1 VIAVVSS
8 PGKAKIARQAGADEV
23 VSSDD
28 FRDAVERIIGVR
40 GVDVVVDPVGGDRF
54 TDSLRLLAPEGRLL
68 VLGFTEG
75 VIPTVK
81 VNRLLLG
88 NTSVM
93 GVGSNEIWSRQ
104 PGLPRNQWRQLI
116 PMLEAGQLDPVIGQ
130 VFALDEINNAL
141 RTIDERR
148 AVGKILVRIREQE

>member
-1 VIAVVSS
+1 
-8 PGKAKIARQAGADEV
+8 
-23 VSSDD
+23 
-28 FRDAVERIIGVR
+28 
-40 GVDVVVDPVGGDRF
+40 VVVDPVGGDRF